1 VNGFG
6 AYYGARV
13 LRLLFEWGG
22 SVTPMNFSSRR
33 MVVVAA
39 TTLAVVGGG
48 AAAVAATGGGSGTS
62 DFLDSVAKHLGVS
75 PQKLEDATKAAAID
89 QVNADLAAGR
99 ITKEQADE
107 LKKRIE
113 AGDGVLGGP
122 RLGYGGPGGPGKPG
136 GFGIGPGLARP
147 AIANELAAAAKY
159 LGLSESDLRT
169 KLRDGQ
175 SLADVAKAQNKDVDG
190 LKTAILGA
198 AKTDLDKA
206 VADKKL
212 TQSQADDIYNGLKS
226 HIDDIVNADVKMLHR
241 GGPGGP
247 GFGFGFGADSAAAA
261 KYLGLDESAL
271 RDKLRAGQSLADV
284 AKAQN
289 KDVQGLEDAIV
300 ASQKARLDKAVS
312 DKKLTQAQADD
323 ILAKLKSHVADLV
336 NAKPGDRPE
345 RGTRRGGGP
354 RFFFGP

>member
-1 VNGFG
+1 
-6 AYYGARV
+6 
-13 LRLLFEWGG
+13 
-22 SVTPMNFSSRR
+22 MNFSSRR
-33 MVVVAA
+33 MVVAAA

-75 PQKLEDATKAAAID
+75 PQKLEDATKAAAVD

-122 RLGYGGPGGPGKPG
+122 GRLGYGLGGPGGPG
-136 GFGIGPGLARP
+136 GPGILGRP
-147 AIANELAAAAKY
+147 VIANEIAAAAKY

-175 SLADVAKAQNKDVDG
+175 SLADVAKAQSKDLDG
-190 LKTAILGA
+190 LKTAILAA
-198 AKTDLDKA
+198 AKADLDKA

-212 TQSQADDIYNGLKS
+212 TQSQADDIYSGLKS
-226 HIDDIVNADVKMLHR
+226 HIDDIVNADVKLRHF

-247 GFGFGFGADSAAAA
+247 GPAFGFGFGADTAAAA

-271 RDKLRAGQSLADV
+271 RDKLRDGQSLADV
-284 AKAQN
+284 AKAQS
-289 KDVQGLEDAIV
+289 KDLQGLKDAIV

-312 DKKLTQAQADD
+312 DKKLTQSQADD
-323 ILAKLKSHVADLV
+323 LLAKLKSHVDDLV
-336 NAKPGDRPE
+336 NAKLPDRPSF
-345 RGTRRGGGP
+345 RGRRDAGP

>member
-1 VNGFG
+1 
-6 AYYGARV
+6 
-13 LRLLFEWGG
+13 
-22 SVTPMNFSSRR
+22 MNFGSKKR

-48 AAAVAATGGGSGTS
+48 AAAVAASGSGSHGS
-62 DFLDSVAKHLGVS
+62 DFLDSVAKHLGVT

-99 ITKEQADE
+99 ITQAQADE

-122 RLGYGGPGGPGKPG
+122 RGPGFGRGPGGPGFAAPAG
-136 GFGIGPGLARP
+136 PGFGRP
-147 AIANELAAAAKY
+147 AIANEISAAAKY
-159 LGLSESDLRT
+159 LGLSGADLSA

-175 SLADVAKAQNKDVDG
+175 SLADVAKAQSKDVAG
-190 LKTAILGA
+190 LKTAILDA
-198 AKTDLDKA
+198 AKADLDKA

-212 TQSQADDIYNGLKS
+212 TQSQADDIANGLKS
-226 HIDDIVNADVKMLHR
+226 HIDDIVNGSVKLR
-241 GGPGGP
+241 SRGPGGP
-247 GFGFGFGADSAAAA
+247 GMRFGFGADTAAAA

-284 AKAQN
+284 AKAQS
-289 KDVQGLEDAIV
+289 KGVQGLEDAIV
-300 ASQKARLDKAVS
+300 ASQKARLDQAVS
-312 DKKLTQAQADD
+312 EKKLTQSQADD
-323 ILAKLKSHVADLV
+323 MLAELKSHVDDLV
-336 NAKPGDRPE
+336 NAKPPDRPAL
-345 RGTRRGGGP
+345 RARRGAGP

>member
-1 VNGFG
+1 
-6 AYYGARV
+6 
-13 LRLLFEWGG
+13 
-22 SVTPMNFSSRR
+22 MNFGSKKR

-48 AAAVAATGGGSGTS
+48 AAAVAASGSGSHGS
-62 DFLDSVAKHLGVS
+62 DFLDSVAKHLGVT

-99 ITKEQADE
+99 ITQAQADE

-113 AGDGVLGGP
+113 AGDGVLGGA
-122 RLGYGGPGGPGKPG
+122 RGPGFGHGPDGPAFAAPAGPG
-136 GFGIGPGLARP
+136 FGKP
-147 AIANELAAAAKY
+147 AIANEIAAAAKY
-159 LGLSESDLRT
+159 LGLSEADLSA

-175 SLADVAKAQNKDVDG
+175 SLADVAKAQSKDVAG
-190 LKTAILGA
+190 LETAILDA
-198 AKTDLDKA
+198 AKADLDKA

-212 TQSQADDIYNGLKS
+212 TQSQADDISNGLKA
-226 HIDDIVNADVKMLHR
+226 HIDDIVEGSVKLR
-241 GGPGGP
+241 FRGPGGP
-247 GFGFGFGADSAAAA
+247 GMRLRFGADTAAAA

-284 AKAQN
+284 AKAQS

-300 ASQKARLDKAVS
+300 ASQKARLDQAVS
-312 DKKLTQAQADD
+312 DKKLTQSEADD
-323 ILAKLKSHVADLV
+323 MLAELKSHVDDLV
-336 NAKPGDRPE
+336 NAKPPDRPAL
-345 RGTRRGGGP
+345 RARRGAGP

>member
-1 VNGFG
+1 
-6 AYYGARV
+6 
-13 LRLLFEWGG
+13 
-22 SVTPMNFSSRR
+22 MNFRSKR

-48 AAAVAATGGGSGTS
+48 AAAVAATGSGSRGS

-75 PQKLEDATKAAAID
+75 PQKLKDATKAAAID

-99 ITKEQADE
+99 ITQAQADA

-113 AGDGVLGGP
+113 AGDGVLGAPGGP
-122 RLGYGGPGGPGKPG
+122 GFGHGPGGPGGPGG
-136 GFGIGPGLARP
+136 GRPGLARP
-147 AIANELAAAAKY
+147 AIANEIAAAAKY
-159 LGLSESDLRT
+159 LGLTEADLRA

-175 SLADVAKAQNKDVDG
+175 SLADVAKAQSKDVAG
-190 LKTAILGA
+190 LKTAILDA

-212 TQSQADDIYNGLKS
+212 TQSQADDIYNALKS
-226 HIDDIVNADVKMLHR
+226 HIDDIVDANVKLDLGGR
-241 GGPGGP
+241 GGLHI
-247 GFGFGFGADSAAAA
+247 GFGFGADTAAAA

-271 RDKLRAGQSLADV
+271 RDKLRNGQSLADV
-284 AKAQN
+284 AKAQS

-300 ASQKARLDKAVS
+300 ASQKARLEQAVS
-312 DKKLTQAQADD
+312 DKKLTQSQADD
-323 ILAKLKSHVADLV
+323 ILGTLKSRVDDLV
-336 NAKPGDRPE
+336 NTKPPDRPAL
-345 RGTRRGGGP
+345 RGRRGAGP

>member
-1 VNGFG
+1 
-6 AYYGARV
+6 
-13 LRLLFEWGG
+13 
-22 SVTPMNFSSRR
+22 MNFGSKKR

-48 AAAVAATGGGSGTS
+48 AAAVAATGSGSHGS
-62 DFLDSVAKHLGVS
+62 DFLDSVAKHLGVT

-99 ITKEQADE
+99 ITQAQADE

-122 RLGYGGPGGPGKPG
+122 RGPGFGRGMG
-136 GFGIGPGLARP
+136 GFAGPAGPGLGSP
-147 AIANELAAAAKY
+147 AIANEIAAAAKY
-159 LGLSESDLRT
+159 LGLNEADLRT

-175 SLADVAKAQNKDVDG
+175 SLGDVAKAQSKDVAG
-190 LKTAILGA
+190 LKTAILDA
-198 AKTDLDKA
+198 AKADLDKA

-212 TQSQADDIYNGLKS
+212 TQSQADDISNGLKA
-226 HIDDIVNADVKMLHR
+226 HIDDIVDANVKLR
-241 GGPGGP
+241 FGGPGGR
-247 GFGFGFGADSAAAA
+247 GMGFGFGADTAAAA
-261 KYLGLDESAL
+261 KYLGLDKSAL

-284 AKAQN
+284 AKAQS

-300 ASQKARLDKAVS
+300 ASQKARLDQAVS
-312 DKKLTQAQADD
+312 DKKLTQTQADGV
-323 ILAKLKSHVADLV
+323 LSKLKSRVDDLV
-336 NAKPGDRPE
+336 NAKPADRPAF
-345 RGTRRGGGP
+345 RGRRGAGP

>member
-1 VNGFG
+1 
-6 AYYGARV
+6 
-13 LRLLFEWGG
+13 
-22 SVTPMNFSSRR
+22 
-33 MVVVAA
+33 VVVAA

-75 PQKLEDATKAAAID
+75 PKKLEDATKAAAID

-99 ITKEQADE
+99 ITKDQADE

-113 AGDGVLGGP
+113 AGDGVLGEPG
-122 RLGYGGPGGPGKPG
+122 RLGYGFGGGPGGPGGRPG
-136 GFGIGPGLARP
+136 GPGLLGRP
-147 AIANELAAAAKY
+147 VIANEIAAAAKY

-175 SLADVAKAQNKDVDG
+175 SLADVAKAQSKDVDG

-198 AKTDLDKA
+198 AKADLDKA
-206 VADKKL
+206 VADNKL

-226 HIDDIVNADVKMLHR
+226 HIDDIVNADVKMRHF

-247 GFGFGFGADSAAAA
+247 AFGFGFGADSAAAA
-261 KYLGLDESAL
+261 KYLGLDASAL

-300 ASQKARLDKAVS
+300 ASQKARLDQAVS
-312 DKKLTQAQADD
+312 DKKLTQSQADD
-323 ILAKLKSHVADLV
+323 VLAKLKAHVADLV
-336 NAKPGDRPE
+336 NAKPGDRPD

>member
-1 VNGFG
+1 
-6 AYYGARV
+6 
-13 LRLLFEWGG
+13 
-22 SVTPMNFSSRR
+22 
-33 MVVVAA
+33 VVVAA

-48 AAAVAATGGGSGTS
+48 AAAVAATGSGSGGS
-62 DFLDSVAKHLGVS
+62 DFLDSVAKHLGVT
-75 PQKLEDATKAAAID
+75 PQKLKDATKAAAID

-99 ITKEQADE
+99 ITQAQADE

-122 RLGYGGPGGPGKPG
+122 GGPGFGP
-136 GFGIGPGLARP
+136 GPGLGGAGGGAIPGFARP
-147 AIANELAAAAKY
+147 AIANEVAAAAKY
-159 LGLSESDLRT
+159 LGLSEADLRT

-190 LKTAILGA
+190 LKTAILDA
-198 AKTDLDKA
+198 AKADLDKA

-212 TQSQADDIYNGLKS
+212 TQSQADDIDNALKS
-226 HIDDIVNADVKMLHR
+226 HIDAVVNAKGKLRHFDT
-241 GGPGGP
+241 PGGP
-247 GFGFGFGADSAAAA
+247 PMRFGFGADTAAAA

-271 RDKLRAGQSLADV
+271 RAKLRNGQSLADV

-300 ASQKARLDKAVS
+300 ASQKARLDQAVS
-312 DKKLTQAQADD
+312 DKKLTQTQADD
-323 ILAKLKSHVADLV
+323 MLAKLKARVADLV
-336 NAKPGDRPE
+336 NATPPDRPAF
-345 RGTRRGGGP
+345 RARRGAGP

>member
-1 VNGFG
+1 
-6 AYYGARV
+6 
-13 LRLLFEWGG
+13 
-22 SVTPMNFSSRR
+22 MNFSSRR
-33 MVVVAA
+33 IVVVAA

-48 AAAVAATGGGSGTS
+48 AAAVAATGGGSRTS

-75 PQKLEDATKAAAID
+75 PEKLQDATKAAAVD

-122 RLGYGGPGGPGKPG
+122 GRLGYGLGGPGGGPGGPGFPG
-136 GFGIGPGLARP
+136 RGLGGP

-175 SLADVAKAQNKDVDG
+175 SLADVAKAQSKDVDG
-190 LKTAILGA
+190 LKTAILAA
-198 AKTDLDKA
+198 AKADLDKA

-212 TQSQADDIYNGLKS
+212 TQSQADDIYAGLKS
-226 HIDDIVNADVKMLHR
+226 HIDDIVNADVKLRHF
-241 GGPGGP
+241 GGPGGAGGP
-247 GFGFGFGADSAAAA
+247 GPAFGFGFGADTAAAA

-284 AKAQN
+284 AKAQS

-300 ASQKARLDKAVS
+300 AAQKARLDKAVS
-312 DKKLTQAQADD
+312 DKKLTQSQADD

-336 NAKPGDRPE
+336 NAKPGDRPD
-345 RGTRRGGGP
+345 RGERRGGGR

>member
-1 VNGFG
+1 
-6 AYYGARV
+6 
-13 LRLLFEWGG
+13 
-22 SVTPMNFSSRR
+22 M
-33 MVVVAA
+33 VVAA
-39 TTLAVVGGG
+39 AATLAVVGGG
-48 AAAVAATGGGSGTS
+48 AAAVAATGSGSPTS

-75 PQKLEDATKAAAID
+75 PQKLQDATKAAAID

-99 ITKEQADE
+99 ITKDQADE

-122 RLGYGGPGGPGKPG
+122 GRFGYGGPDKPGDLGLPGPG
-136 GFGIGPGLARP
+136 FGRP
-147 AIANELAAAAKY
+147 VIANEIAAAAKY
-159 LGLSESDLRT
+159 LDLSEDALRT

-175 SLADVAKAQNKDVDG
+175 SLADIAKAQSKDAAG
-190 LKTAILGA
+190 LQTAILDA
-198 AKTDLDKA
+198 AKADLDKA

-212 TQSQADDIYNGLKS
+212 TQSQADDVYDGLKS
-226 HIDDIVNADVKMLHR
+226 HIDEIVNAKGELRHF

-247 GFGFGFGADSAAAA
+247 PIRFGIGADTAAAA

-271 RDKLRAGQSLADV
+271 RDKLRRGQSLADV

-300 ASQKARLDKAVS
+300 ASQKARLDQAVS
-312 DKKLTQAQADD
+312 DKKLTQSEADD
-323 ILAKLKSHVADLV
+323 LLAMLKSRVADLV
-336 NAKPGDRPE
+336 NATPPDRPAF
-345 RGTRRGGGP
+345 RGRRGAGP

>member
-1 VNGFG
+1 M
-6 AYYGARV
+6 A
-13 LRLLFEWGG
+13 
-22 SVTPMNFSSRR
+22 PMNFRSKR
-33 MVVVAA
+33 MIVVAA

-48 AAAVAATGGGSGTS
+48 AAAVAATSSNSRGS
-62 DFLDSVAKHLGVS
+62 DFLDSVAKHLGVT

-99 ITKEQADE
+99 ITQAQADE

-113 AGDGVLGGP
+113 AGNGVL
-122 RLGYGGPGGPGKPG
+122 GGPGGPG
-136 GFGIGPGLARP
+136 IGPGPRGP
-147 AIANELAAAAKY
+147 GFGGPGFGGPGFGWSAIANEIAAAAKY
-159 LGLSESDLRT
+159 LGLSEADLRT

-175 SLADVAKAQNKDVDG
+175 SLADVAKAQSKDLDG
-190 LKTAILGA
+190 LKTAILDA
-198 AKTDLDKA
+198 AKADLDKA

-212 TQSQADDIYNGLKS
+212 TQSQADDIDNALKS
-226 HIDDIVNADVKMLHR
+226 HIDDLVAASGKLRFHGPG

-247 GFGFGFGADSAAAA
+247 GFGLRFGADSAAAA

-271 RDKLRAGQSLADV
+271 RDELRSGQSLADV

-312 DKKLTQAQADD
+312 DKKLTQSQADD
-323 ILAKLKSHVADLV
+323 ILAELKSHVADLV
-336 NAKPGDRPE
+336 NAKPGDRPTFRE
-345 RGTRRGGGP
+345 RRGDGP

>member
-1 VNGFG
+1 
-6 AYYGARV
+6 
-13 LRLLFEWGG
+13 
-22 SVTPMNFSSRR
+22 MNFSSRR
-33 MVVVAA
+33 IVVVAA

-48 AAAVAATGGGSGTS
+48 AAAVAATGGGSRTS

-75 PQKLEDATKAAAID
+75 PQKLQDATKAAAVD

-122 RLGYGGPGGPGKPG
+122 GRLGYDLGGPGAGPGGPGFP
-136 GFGIGPGLARP
+136 GPGLVRP

-175 SLADVAKAQNKDVDG
+175 SLADVAKAQSKDVDG
-190 LKTAILGA
+190 LKTAILDA
-198 AKTDLDKA
+198 AKADLDKA

-212 TQSQADDIYNGLKS
+212 TQSQADDIYDGLKS
-226 HIDDIVNADVKMLHR
+226 HIDDIVNADVKLRHFR
-241 GGPGGP
+241 GPGGP
-247 GFGFGFGADSAAAA
+247 GPAFGFGFGADTAAAA
-261 KYLGLDESAL
+261 KYLGLSESAL
-271 RDKLRAGQSLADV
+271 RDKLRDGQSLADV
-284 AKAQN
+284 AKAQS

-300 ASQKARLDKAVS
+300 ASQKARLDKAVN
-312 DKKLTQAQADD
+312 DKKLTQSQADD

-336 NAKPGDRPE
+336 NAKPGDRPD
-345 RGTRRGGGP
+345 RGERRGGGQ